1 MLIPNPRK
9 WASIVSHDRLGVR
22 LAPSHA
28 GAIFMRDWCTNP
40 KKNNRG
46 KQGRSV
52 YTSAKRLLGCLLN
65 MKILQVFAVTK
76 KWKIVSCVPRN
87 TACHY

>member
-28 GAIFMRDWCTNP
+28 GAIFMRGGNSNP
-40 KKNNRG
+40 TIENN
-46 KQGRSV
+46 
-52 YTSAKRLLGCLLN
+52 
-65 MKILQVFAVTK
+65 
-76 KWKIVSCVPRN
+76 
-87 TACHY
+87 